1 MSFSEYWRVNKS
13 VIDYVELANTIRA
26 MRKIVSVME
35 VEADVV
41 WSGMPS
47 RAERKIEL
55 PAVLAKG
62 DYPIASERMD
72 VLVGLNVHEA
82 LHYLEDSEHA
92 WGYLSHSFL
101 GMQEKTLLGK
111 LFEAGEDI
119 HVDGVAIWR
128 GVPGQYVQKSRA
140 WWKSNYQEDYTEGM
154 ATPEGLFGI
163 WTYLILDEVFPEMR
177 TEDMEEFLQLTC
189 EGLANAECDDLVE
202 QMCCGRRMPMLQVLG
217 TMLSMPEDYMAAL
230 EMLLA
235 RTPDIIRADAVARA
249 LIYRDLWQ
257 QLEAHFSD
265 WAEKIRAAEA
275 AGEMKE
281 PPRAAAAG
289 GDDDLRLSMELS
301 EKIQQAV
308 AAESEDVTEAIK
320 AALKSV
326 GAADEALHLYPAIFE
341 KALEPLEKDP
351 NLDLVHSLTEIF
363 RLWLEETLR
372 INRDLDSGKLD
383 HRRLHKAG
391 TTGRVFRQKEY
402 HRENIVWNIILL
414 IDASGSV
421 GWFWEQ
427 IQGIYAAIAASLRGD
442 NINLEILGY
451 REASETCQIKNL
463 FYNNRLYTLEPEG
476 DTPSGEALVAAA
488 LRLPPGGQNLI
499 IHITDGLK
507 NVGLTIESALDYCTQ
522 REVDV
527 VTLGV
532 GQAGRAFN
540 IYGDSYEMLGSTA
553 ERLPHAVGA
562 LLKRKLVKAR

>member
-26 MRKIVSVME
+26 MRKIVSVMD
-35 VEADVV
+35 VEADVI

-47 RAERKIEL
+47 RADRKIEL

-101 GMQEKTLLGK
+101 GMKEKTLLGK

-128 GVPGQYVQKSRA
+128 GVPGYYVQKSRA
-140 WWKSNYQEDYTEGM
+140 WWKSNFQEDYTEGM

-163 WTYLILDEVFPEMR
+163 WTYLLLDEVFPEMGAK
-177 TEDMEEFLQLTC
+177 DMDEFLQLTRDC
-189 EGLANAECDDLVE
+189 LENAQCDDMVE
-202 QMCCGRRMPMLQVLG
+202 QVCCGRRMPMLQVLG
-217 TMLSMPEDYMAAL
+217 TLLSMPEDYMTAL

-235 RTPDIIRADAVARA
+235 RTPDIIKADAVERA

-275 AGEMKE
+275 AGEVKE
-281 PPRAAAAG
+281 PPRAAAG
-289 GDDDLRLSMELS
+289 GDDDVKLSMELS

-308 AAESEDVTEAIK
+308 AAETEDVTEAIK

-326 GAADEALHLYPAIFE
+326 GAEDEALHLYPAIFE
-341 KALEPLEKDP
+341 KALEPLEKTP
-351 NLDLVHSLTEIF
+351 NLDLVRSLSEIF

-372 INRDLDSGKLD
+372 INRDLDAGKLD
-383 HRRLHKAG
+383 PKRLHKTA

-427 IQGIYAAIAASLRGD
+427 IEGIYSAMAASLRGD
-442 NINLEILGY
+442 NIKLEILAY
-451 REASETCQIKNL
+451 REAAETCQIRTL
-463 FYNNRLYTLEPEG
+463 FYNNALFTLEPEG
-476 DTPSGEALVAAA
+476 DTPSGEAIVAAA
-488 LRLPPGGQNLI
+488 LRLPPGGQNLV

-507 NVGLTIESALDYCTQ
+507 NVGLTIERALDYCTE
-522 REVDV
+522 RGVDV

-532 GQAGRAFN
+532 GQTGRAFN
-540 IYGDSYEMLGSTA
+540 LYGDGFEMVGATVDK
-553 ERLPHAVGA
+553 LPHAVGT
-562 LLKRKLVKAR
+562 LLKRKLVKSR